1 MTTTMQLSPGNGSLP
16 DMIVGRGF
24 YKLGYVTTDRDAAVK
39 VLSNSYGFEQFVPF
53 EPTLSVSTDDGRTGP
68 ASLRCAFSAGR
79 DLVIEV
85 MEPVGGLVG
94 IFREPL
100 AGAAGV
106 RLAFP
111 HVGLLV
117 DDFDAAPLTMP
128 RHGLRAP
135 PLAALP
141 NGMRVSYSRLP
152 RLGPMVELV
161 RYGGD
166 NGALLPRVPGP
177 AGRWVAPPEHQ

>member
-24 YKLGYVTTDRDAAVK
+24 YKLGYVTPDRAAAVK
-39 VLSNSYGFEQFVPF
+39 VLSDEYGFEQFVPF

-94 IFREPL
+94 IFRDPID
-100 AGAAGV
+100 GAAGFPLSFHHV
-106 RLAFP
+106 RGPVA
-111 HVGLLV
+111 
-117 DDFDAAPLTMP
+117 DFDPATPTMAP
-128 RHGLRAP
+128 HG
-135 PLAALP
+135 
-141 NGMRVSYSRLP
+141 
-152 RLGPMVELV
+152 
-161 RYGGD
+161 
-166 NGALLPRVPGP
+166 
-177 AGRWVAPPEHQ
+177 

>member
-1 MTTTMQLSPGNGSLP
+1 MQLSPGNGSLP

-39 VLSNSYGFEQFVPF
+39 VLGDEYGFEQFVPF

-100 AGAAGV
+100 DGAAGF
-106 RLAFP
+106 RLAFH
-111 HVGLLV
+111 HVGVLV
-117 DDFDAAPLTMP
+117 DDFDAATLTMA
-128 RHGLRAP
+128 RHGLRPAWR
-135 PLAALP
+135 ADLP
-141 NGMRVSYSRLP
+141 TGMRVSYTRLP
-152 RLGPMVELV
+152 LLGHMVELV

-166 NGALLPRVPGP
+166 SGAFLARVRGQ
-177 AGRWVAPPEHQ
+177 AGCGVAPSEQQL